1 MLSGKKVQ
9 HTFWCTAPSCKINLC
24 GGVFFVVDQISGKL
38 NELRQKCGI
47 LVFVLDFAVETAKIY
62 ALDIAR

>member
-1 MLSGKKVQ
+1 M
-9 HTFWCTAPSCKINLC
+9 C

-47 LVFVLDFAVETAKIY
+47 LIFVLDFAVETAKIY
-62 ALDIAR
+62 ALDITR